1 MDIKDK
7 YRNLLKRKMA
17 TETKKSEKS
26 SSKLVP
32 ENIPSHHSVPV
43 SQVKVELQ
51 NDANLFQTIAI
62 ASSKLEGRTSTNF
75 QAPTKPRENVVP
87 SKEKQEEDFKDPSS
101 SVHPQYNK
109 NESMTLTVRYEKKN
123 LVISLKASLLASAL
137 MRFAKKEFQLG
148 EGYALRSEGLSK
160 YLELSKPLQNQVPQ
174 FDVLQVVKI
183 S

>member
-26 SSKLVP
+26 SKLVA
-32 ENIPSHHSVPV
+32 ENIPSHHSVPIH
-43 SQVKVELQ
+43 QVKVELQ
-51 NDANLFQTIAI
+51 NDASLFQTITI
-62 ASSKLEGRTSTNF
+62 ASSKLEGRTKTNF
-75 QAPTKPRENVVP
+75 QAPTNPRENVVP
-87 SKEKQEEDFKDPSS
+87 SKEKQEEELKDPSS
-101 SVHPQYNK
+101 SVQPQYNK
-109 NESMTLTVRYEKKN
+109 NESMTLTVRFEKKN